1 MTVPTS
7 IAPPCH
13 DVIDRVPHNLLIDGE
28 WTPSSGGTLQVINPA
43 TEDVIAE
50 VADAAVEDAHR
61 ALRAAAD
68 AQADWARTP
77 AQTRSEI
84 LYRAHELMTER
95 TDLLAE
101 VMTLE
106 MGKPLAEARGEV
118 AYAADLIRWFAEEA
132 VRIDGGYTHRPDGAA
147 RNVQL
152 KQPVGPCLLIV
163 PWNFP
168 LAMGARKVGP
178 AIAAGCTSILKPAPQ
193 TPLSSLALAQLLI
206 DAGLPPGVLN
216 VLPTSRA
223 GEIVEPM
230 LDSGIIRKL
239 SFTGSTAVGK
249 LLLAQASRNVVR
261 TSMELGG
268 NAAFLV
274 LADADLDVAVDAA
287 VAAKM
292 RNMGEACT
300 AANRFLVH
308 ASVAEEFST
317 RLAERM
323 AALTV
328 GNGLHDGVEVG
339 PLIDGAARDKVRA
352 LTRDA
357 LERGATLVTGGE
369 TRQGTGY
376 FVEPTVLTNVDPHS
390 ALNGTEI
397 FGPLAAIQ
405 TFTDLDEAIARANA
419 TEWGLVGYVITRDID
434 HALNVSEQLEVGMVG
449 LNTGVVSTP
458 SAPFGGVKQS
468 GLGRE
473 GGRLGIEE
481 YLETKYISIPVR
493 R

>member
-1 MTVPTS
+1 MTHTS
-7 IAPPCH
+7 IPPSQGG
-13 DVIDRVPHNLLIDGE
+13 DTDAARRDDAVGRVPHELFIAGE
-28 WTPSSGGTLQVINPA
+28 WTPSAGGTLEVLNPA

-50 VADAAVEDAHR
+50 VADATVDDAQR
-61 ALRAAAD
+61 ALRAAAE
-68 AQADWARTP
+68 AQASWALTAAR
-77 AQTRSEI
+77 ARSEI
-84 LYRAHELMTER
+84 LHRAYQLMVER

-118 AYAADLIRWFAEEA
+118 GYAADLIRWFAEEA

-193 TPLSSLALAQLLI
+193 TPLSSLALAQLLT

-223 GEIVEPM
+223 GEIVAPM
-230 LDSGIIRKL
+230 LDSGVIRKL

-249 LLLAQASRNVVR
+249 LLLEQAAAHVVR

-274 LADADLDVAVDAA
+274 LKDADLDVAVDAA
-287 VAAKM
+287 LAAKM

-308 ASVAEEFST
+308 TSVAEEF
-317 RLAERM
+317 A
-323 AALTV
+323 
-328 GNGLHDGVEVG
+328 
-339 PLIDGAARDKVRA
+339 
-352 LTRDA
+352 
-357 LERGATLVTGGE
+357 
-369 TRQGTGY
+369 
-376 FVEPTVLTNVDPHS
+376 
-390 ALNGTEI
+390 
-397 FGPLAAIQ
+397 
-405 TFTDLDEAIARANA
+405 
-419 TEWGLVGYVITRDID
+419 
-434 HALNVSEQLEVGMVG
+434 
-449 LNTGVVSTP
+449 
-458 SAPFGGVKQS
+458 
-468 GLGRE
+468 
-473 GGRLGIEE
+473 GRLGKRMSA
-481 YLETKYISIPVR
+481 LSVGDGR
-493 R
+493 RGRGRGRAAHRPAGPRPRCWV